1 MYDAQLTRI
10 VDRLDLSRDQIEVL
24 CSQAAKFSKFI
35 LQRSA
40 GGGLPPQFTYFGLET
55 SALSQSDAERLSQLL
70 PHQQQDC
77 PEFDKVPFKGGVF
90 AYLPYDDGDAIGQQF
105 WLVSKMLV
113 VDHADASAF
122 AVTVIQTEDAGQTHR
137 PEACKDIVYGI
148 LAARPATGARSQPTA
163 GSAVDW
169 TVDVSMEDY
178 VGRIGEIQSRIAN
191 GELQQAILSVGLSKS
206 TAATP
211 EAVFEVM
218 RRRNSSPHIFLVRG
232 KATTLIGASP
242 AMHLRKDGSLLT
254 VETDAGTRRI
264 GETEEETQAIMQELL
279 GSEKDLEEQK
289 MIVDETVVD
298 LKAIADHGGVRT
310 PVQLEVRKLGSVMH
324 LFTVLEADIRRDLNP
339 IQAVLSCFPPSAV
352 TGAPRQ
358 AAINVIKDVER
369 AVRGPYGGVVGLI
382 GFDGSVDT
390 AIILRSA
397 WIKGDQ
403 ITMRCGGGI
412 THASNATDEYNE
424 CMNKARSMIECVKEA
439 EALQEKA

>member
-1 MYDAQLTRI
+1 MHDTQLTRI
-10 VDRLDLSRDQIEVL
+10 VDRLELSREQMEVL
-24 CSQAAKFSKFI
+24 CLQAAPFSKFI

-55 SALSQSDAERLSQLL
+55 SPLSQSEAERLTQLS

-77 PEFDKVPFKGGVF
+77 AEFDKVPFKGGVF
-90 AYLPYDDGDAIGQQF
+90 TYLPYDDGDTIGQQF

-113 VDHADASAF
+113 VDHVDASAF
-122 AVTVIQTEDAGQTHR
+122 AVTVIQTEDADKTYSYG
-137 PEACKDIVYGI
+137 ACKNIVDEI
-148 LAARPATGARSQPTA
+148 LAARPSGAQSQLAA

-169 TVDVSMEDY
+169 VVDVSTEDY
-178 VGRIGEIQSRIAN
+178 VGRIGEIQSRIAR

-206 TAATP
+206 TSATP

-232 KATTLIGASP
+232 EAITLIGASP
-242 AMHLRKDGSLLT
+242 AMHLRKNGSLLT

-289 MIVDETVVD
+289 MIVDETIVD
-298 LKAIADHGGVRT
+298 LRAIADNGGVRM
-310 PVQLEVRKLGSVMH
+310 PVELEVRKLGSVMH
-324 LFTVLEADIRRDLNP
+324 LFTVLEAGIRQDLNP

-358 AAINVIKDVER
+358 AAMRVIKDVER
-369 AVRGPYGGVVGLI
+369 QARGPYGGVVGLI

-397 WIKGDQ
+397 WIDGDQ

-439 EALQEKA
+439 EALQEQR

>member
-1 MYDAQLTRI
+1 MHDAQLTRI
-10 VDRLDLSRDQIEVL
+10 VDRVDLARGQIEDL
-24 CSQAAKFSKFI
+24 YSRAAPFSRFI

-55 SALSQSDAERLSQLL
+55 LPLSQSDAERLTQIS
-70 PHQQQDC
+70 PHQQPDC

-90 AYLPYDDGDAIGQQF
+90 IYLPYDDGDTTGQQF

-113 VDHADASAF
+113 VDHVGASAF
-122 AVTVIQTEDAGQTHR
+122 AVTVLQTEEASKTSG
-137 PEACKDIVYGI
+137 PGACKDIVDEL
-148 LAARPATGARSQPTA
+148 LAARPLGAQYQPTA
-163 GSAVDW
+163 GSAADW
-169 TVDVSMEDY
+169 VVDVSMEDY
-178 VGRIGEIQSRIAN
+178 VGRIDEIQSRIAK

-232 KATTLIGASP
+232 EATTLIGASP
-242 AMHLRKDGSLLT
+242 AMHLRKNGSLLT

-298 LKAIADHGGVRT
+298 LKAIADGGGVRI

-324 LFTVLEADIRRDLNP
+324 LFTVLEAGIRQDLNP

-358 AAINVIKDVER
+358 EAMRVIKDVESR
-369 AVRGPYGGVVGLI
+369 ARGPYGGVVGLI

-397 WIKGDQ
+397 WIEGDQ
-403 ITMRCGGGI
+403 IAMRCGGGI